1 MSAMVLLLACLAA
14 ASCCERAGKLPDNAP
29 AALNAYVINV
39 ALPAL
44 ALTHLHA
51 TELQRDRPAGKR
63 RRSLAD
69 ARNSGTLHRLRRE
82 PDEPRRQQP
91 PVH

>member
-1 MSAMVLLLACLAA
+1 MNAMVMLLACLAA
-14 ASCCERAGKLPDNAP
+14 GFVLQRAGKLPDNAP

-51 TELQRDRPAGKR
+51 TDLRWSCSQV
-63 RRSLAD
+63 
-69 ARNSGTLHRLRRE
+69 RLE
-82 PDEPRRQQP
+82 PG
-91 PVH
+91 